1 MASLESDASSLVAE
15 AAKTLAAAGVEEPTL
30 EAERLLEHVTGVPFL
45 RRRIGMAQKPTPD
58 ALVRFRDLVQQRARR
73 IPLQHLIGT
82 APFLQLTLEVS
93 RHVLVP
99 RPETEQL
106 ALLAQKLLADIPNA
120 RVADLGTGSGCLALH
135 LAASR
140 ADLRIHAFDLSPE
153 ALDVARTNATHLGL
167 LDRVTFH
174 LQDAFGP
181 DADLTAHAPFDLIV
195 TNPPYIPDGEI
206 PSLMPEVRDHDP
218 ILALAGGPDGLAPYR
233 TLANRAH
240 RWLRP
245 SGWLLAEFGDGQSP
259 ELARIFRT
267 PDWDHISFE
276 KDLSGR
282 DRILIVRPS
291 RFEAPVNPLRPAR
304 DDVPDRSHH
313 GQFPD

>member
-1 MASLESDASSLVAE
+1 MTSPRTADLLLTDA
-15 AAKTLAAAGVEEPTL
+15 TQRLAAAGIEEAGL
-30 EAERLLEHVTGVPFL
+30 EAERLLEHVSGVPFL
-45 RRRIGMAQKPTPD
+45 RRRIGMGTALD
-58 ALVRFRDLVQQRARR
+58 ADAETRFLELLDQRARR
-73 IPLQHLIGT
+73 IPLQHLLGT
-82 APFLQLTLEVS
+82 APFLDLTLHVS

-106 ALLAQKLLADIPNA
+106 ALLARKHLPTTPDP
-120 RVADLGTGSGCLALH
+120 RVADLGTGSGCLALV
-135 LAASR
+135 LASSR
-140 ADLRIHAFDLSPE
+140 TDVHVHAFDVSPE
-153 ALDVARTNATHLGL
+153 ALDVARHNAEHLRL
-167 LDRVTFH
+167 ASQVSFH

-181 DADLTAHAPFDLIV
+181 HADLSRLGPFDLIV
-195 TNPPYIPDGEI
+195 TNPPYIPDAEI

-218 ILALAGGPDGLAPYR
+218 RLALAGGPDGLGPYR
-233 TLANRAH
+233 TLAHRAH

-245 SGWLLAEFGDGQSP
+245 SGCLLAEFGDGQAP

-267 PDWDHISFE
+267 PHWDHISFE

-291 RFEAPVNPLRPAR
+291 RFEAPVNTQRPDR
-304 DDVPDRSHH
+304 DHVPDRSHH

>member
-1 MASLESDASSLVAE
+1 MASLQPDASSVLAE
-15 AAKTLAAAGVEEPTL
+15 ASQILAAAGVDEPAL
-30 EAERLLEHVTGVPFL
+30 EAERLIEHITGVPFL
-45 RRRIGMAQKPTPD
+45 RRRIGLAQEPSSE
-58 ALVRFRDLVQQRARR
+58 AIGQFLHLVQQRARR
-73 IPLQHLIGT
+73 IPLQHLLGT
-82 APFLQLTLEVS
+82 APFLHLTLQVS

-106 ALLAQKLLADIPNA
+106 ALLAQKHLAGVPNA

-135 LAASR
+135 LASSR
-140 ADLRIHAFDLSPE
+140 ADTRVHAFDLSPE
-153 ALDVARTNATHLGL
+153 ALDLARTNARNLGL
-167 LDRVTFH
+167 LDRIAFH
-174 LQDAFGP
+174 LQDAFSP
-181 DADLTAHAPFDLIV
+181 DADLAAHAPFDLIV

-218 ILALAGGPDGLAPYR
+218 ILALAGGPDGLDPYR

-245 SGWLLAEFGDGQSP
+245 SGCLIAEFGDGQAP

-267 PDWDHISFE
+267 PNWDHISFE

-291 RFEAPVNPLRPAR
+291 RSEAP
-304 DDVPDRSHH
+304 
-313 GQFPD
+313 